1 MKRIIILCLIC
12 TLLLACVPTPE
23 EEYVVNKGDKPPTVR
38 QGEMDDQIQGIL
50 NAVPAEWNDTF
61 SFRDGT
67 VSVTVS
73 AKISVP
79 EVLRFPIVEVKPA
92 AIDPQIA
99 AKLLYKLI
107 PGGSLRISDHGG
119 QAYSVEDVDQWIEEV
134 KQMLSHTS
142 EMSFDSDA
150 DRDAYIDTQNAELE
164 RLFEMR
170 QSAVSGTVT
179 SLDAYELIG
188 RYGAMECHVLDA
200 NGLECA
206 NFMWKPQSG
215 DTQDKRES
223 VLHIGSIT
231 PACGLLDHGV
241 QSAEEAK
248 LTADTLIEGIGLS
261 DRYACVSVMD
271 GHNTVRCYYAP
282 AYNGIAS
289 SPFTETAIDANA
301 YGAPWPN
308 EMLLVCF
315 YKWDGRTTVSYV
327 CPSEIVSELGNAAL
341 LPFSDI
347 QAQFEKSMKATYSW
361 LDESTISAEIAVNRI
376 SLGYFRIPM
385 KDHPNRYTLIP
396 VWTFEGSRTTREKA
410 DGGAEPF
417 DNANDLP
424 NNVLMILSGIDGS
437 LLYAG

>member
-1 MKRIIILCLIC
+1 MKRIIILCLSLA
-12 TLLLACVPTPE
+12 LLLACVPTPDE
-23 EEYVVNKGDKPPTVR
+23 EFVVNKGDTPPIVQ
-38 QGEMDDQIQGIL
+38 QGEADDRIREIL
-50 NAVPAEWNDTF
+50 NTVPAEWNDTF

-73 AKISVP
+73 ATVSVP
-79 EVLRFPIVEVKPA
+79 DVLRFPIVEVKPA
-92 AIDPQIA
+92 SIDPQIA
-99 AKLLYKLI
+99 ARLLYKLI

-134 KQMLSHTS
+134 KQQLAHTG

-164 RLFEMR
+164 RLFEIR

-188 RYGAMECHVLDA
+188 RYGATECRVLDE

-206 NFMWKPQSG
+206 NFMWKPQPM

-223 VLHIGSIT
+223 VLHIDSIT

-241 QSAEEAK
+241 QSADEAK
-248 LTADTLIEGIGLS
+248 TAADALIEEIGLS

-282 AYNGIAS
+282 QYCGIAS
-289 SPFTETAIDANA
+289 SPFTETAVDVNS
-301 YGAPWPN
+301 YSAPWPN

-315 YKWDGRTTVSYV
+315 YKGDGRTTVSYV
-327 CPSEIVSELGNAAL
+327 CPSEIVGELGSAAL

-347 QAQFEKSMKATYSW
+347 QSQFEKSMKASYSW
-361 LDESTISAEIAVNRI
+361 LDESTVSAEIAVSRI
-376 SLGYFRIPM
+376 SLGYFRVPM
-385 KDHPNRYTLIP
+385 KDHPNRYEMIP
-396 VWTFEGSRTTREKA
+396 AWTFEGTRTTREKA

-417 DNANDLP
+417 DDANDLP
-424 NNVLMILSGIDGS
+424 NSVLMILSGIDGS